1 MKTTIRNL
9 WVSQMMLI
17 QRLAIIL
24 VVLPGLFAPVYA
36 ADADDAKEQP
46 VAEEQTNKSPSKIFD
61 LDLDE
66 EEGADDDSLDSEVEL
81 NQTTEIV
88 DNRTTAEKLEDLKS
102 EVLAVNRDLFI
113 LEEDLLFPASTQVAA
128 YLSVDVG
135 FFFELDNIK
144 IKIDDEQVTHYL
156 YTQKDI
162 NALHKGAIQKLYL
175 GNIST
180 GEHEI
185 VAIVLGTGPRKR
197 EYRRAVS
204 FKFNKDTDAK
214 ALEIQIRDDTGKL
227 QPSLKVIEW

>member
-1 MKTTIRNL
+1 
-9 WVSQMMLI
+9 MLI
-17 QRLAIIL
+17 KQL
-24 VVLPGLFAPVYA
+24 VIAMVLLLGVCGSVY
-36 ADADDAKEQP
+36 
-46 VAEEQTNKSPSKIFD
+46 AEEQSETEELLVVEEQSNKSTSKIFD

-66 EEGADDDSLDSEVEL
+66 EDALQDDSTTAEDEISQKAEVVDS
-81 NQTTEIV
+81 
-88 DNRTTAEKLEDLKS
+88 RTTAEKLEDLKS

-144 IKIDDEQVTHYL
+144 IKIDDEQVTHFL

-162 NALHKGAIQKLYL
+162 KALHKGAIQKLYL

>member
-1 MKTTIRNL
+1 MNTKVNSGSACRKK
-9 WVSQMMLI
+9 MLRQLI
-17 QRLAIIL
+17 GCITL
-24 VVLPGLFAPVYA
+24 VLFTLNIAH
-36 ADADDAKEQP
+36 
-46 VAEEQTNKSPSKIFD
+46 AEEQSTDNQQPAEENQSTKAPSKIFD
-61 LDLDE
+61 LNLEDDE
-66 EEGADDDSLDSEVEL
+66 ENEPQESADNNQAKEFVE
-81 NQTTEIV
+81 Q

-113 LEEDLLFPASTQVAA
+113 LEEDLLFPASTQLAT

-144 IKIDDEQVTHYL
+144 IKIDDEQVTHFL

-162 NALHKGAIQKLYL
+162 DALHKGAIQKLYL

-185 VAIVLGTGPRKR
+185 VAIVIGTGPRKR
-197 EYRRAVS
+197 EYRKAVS
-204 FKFNKDTDAK
+204 FTFNKDTDAK

-227 QPSLKVIEW
+227 QPSMKVVEW